1 MQFHLNYG
9 TNNETKFVSN
19 YTHTH
24 TYIQESEI
32 IASHRPIMQLNTL
45 HTHSNLKGKTVPTE
59 ISLNKW

>member
-1 MQFHLNYG
+1 MEQIMKQNLFQII
-9 TNNETKFVSN
+9 
-19 YTHTH
+19 HTH
-24 TYIQESEI
+24 TYKQESEI